1 MLYLYLIIL
10 IFLILF
16 ILYKVYIKVKFG
28 FWAYQPVFHN
38 FNFTYWI
45 KEGIIN
51 SDVPV
56 WNKYCNF
63 LNVLTTV
70 FEERSEDILKEISD
84 KMEKSNSFPPLSK
97 FLSYFIGN
105 NNKTY
110 ISTYHQS
117 SIMGVLTSRPLNITF
132 KNMKSFIIYYM
143 DHLCIQSDSKNMHD
157 IESELFQTHE
167 YNTHKNTKIKVSLF
181 KRKKKI
187 PGLVELTTCNT
198 YSIPVINISKLT
210 LLHPSMKLIE
220 INKLNL
226 NLLTTFIFNQKQV
239 FDCFALPDLTNLI
252 SLITNDTYKIYA
264 IIENNNLI
272 ACYFFRDLNL
282 FASVSECKNEIFING
297 FIKSVH
303 KYAKKIKAEL
313 LTIDNISH
321 NNIIINYMFSLNVIL
336 KLEGE
341 LTYYFYNYAKKP
353 ILAERTLLIC

>member
-1 MLYLYLIIL
+1 
-10 IFLILF
+10 LF
-16 ILYKVYIKVKFG
+16 ILYKVYIKIKFG

-51 SDVPV
+51 SDLPV
-56 WNKYCNF
+56 CNKYCNL
-63 LNVLTTV
+63 LNVITTE
-70 FEERSEDILKEISD
+70 FEERSEDTFKEISD
-84 KMEKSNSFPPLSK
+84 IMGKENGNEFPILSK

-110 ISTYHQS
+110 ISTYHES
-117 SIMGVLTSRPLNITF
+117 NPSNVFTITSVLTSRPINITF
-132 KNMKSFIIYYM
+132 KNKKAFTIYFM
-143 DHLCIQSDSKNMHD
+143 DHLFQSDSSTHIHTHN
-157 IESELFQTHE
+157 IEELFQTHD
-167 YNTHKNTKIKVSLF
+167 YNTRMKNQKIKISLF

-187 PGLVELTTCNT
+187 PGLIELTTCNT
-198 YSIPVINISKLT
+198 YSIPISNIPKLT

-226 NLLTTFIFNQKQV
+226 NLLTTFIFYQKQV

-264 IIENNNLI
+264 IIENNKLI

-282 FASVSECKNEIFING
+282 FASVSDCKDDIFING

-303 KYAKKIKAEL
+303 KYAKKIKAEI
-313 LTIDNISH
+313 LTVDNISH
-321 NNIIINYMFSLNVIL
+321 NNIIVNYIFSLNIIP
-336 KLEGE
+336 KIEGE

-353 ILAERTLLIC
+353 ISAEKVLLLTL